1 MQVPVQ
7 ITFRHMKHSD
17 ALEDNIREWAGRLD
31 KVFPNLT
38 SCRVVIEEESAQK
51 NQGNR
56 FVVRL
61 DIHAPGHE
69 IAVNRH
75 RDEDPYVAVRDAFNA
90 ALRKLDD
97 LSREMRGDVK
107 VHAPTLK
114 GEIARLNVEEGYG
127 FISTPDGR
135 ELYFAAENLVN
146 APFDSLKPGTPVS
159 FIEEVAAEGFQAKR
173 VSVPG

>member
-1 MQVPVQ
+1 MQVPLQ
-7 ITFRHMKHSD
+7 ITFRHMDHSD
-17 ALEDNIREWAGRLD
+17 ALESNIREWAERMD

-38 SCRVVIEEESAQK
+38 SCRVVLEEESSHK
-51 NQGNR
+51 HQGNR
-56 FVVRL
+56 YIVHL
-61 DIHAPGHE
+61 DVHAPGHE
-69 IAVNRH
+69 FAVNRH

-97 LSREMRGDVK
+97 LSRQMRGDVK
-107 VHAPTLK
+107 THSPTLS
-114 GEIARLNVEEGYG
+114 GEVARLNADDGYG
-127 FISTPDGR
+127 FIVTPDGR

-146 APFDSLKPGTPVS
+146 TAFDSLAPGTFVH

>member
-17 ALEDNIREWAGRLD
+17 ALESNIREWSDRLD

-38 SCRVVIEEESAQK
+38 SCRVVVEEEASNK

-56 FVVRL
+56 FIIRL
-61 DIHAPGHE
+61 DVHAPGHE
-69 IAVNRH
+69 FAVNRH

-90 ALRKLDD
+90 ALRKLDE

-107 VHAPTLK
+107 AHAPTLS
-114 GEIARLNVEEGYG
+114 GVVARLNPEEGYG
-127 FISTPDGR
+127 FIATADGR
-135 ELYFAAENLVN
+135 ELYFAIENLVN
-146 APFDSLKPGTPVS
+146 APFDTLETGTEVH
-159 FIEEVAAEGFQAKR
+159 FIEELAAEGFQAKR